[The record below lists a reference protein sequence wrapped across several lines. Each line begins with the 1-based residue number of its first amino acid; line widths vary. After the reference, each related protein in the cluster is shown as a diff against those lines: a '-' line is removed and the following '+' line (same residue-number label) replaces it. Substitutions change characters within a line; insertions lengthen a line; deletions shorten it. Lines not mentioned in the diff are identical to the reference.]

1 MNVWDKVVCTYSIHC
16 IYNYKVMYCF
26 LLHWINLTSVFSPS
40 EVHSVIRERWPSCH
54 GQALHHLPFLWS
66 PGGGTEPRL
75 HRGACPETRVW
86 LDGPNSSQPIKST
99 KFIQHTGGD
108 DGGHDGG
115 DNGGDD
121 WGQRGRIARRQH
133 KVSACWE
140 TRQISAKKLLLIYWI
155 CILHIINSDH
165 IDVVCCLSEDSSCSS
180 SPSEGRV
187 LCGVIRIGLVAKGLL
202 IKDDMDLELV
212 LMCREKPTK
221 TLLSTVCDNLLL
233 QIEVTAHTQT
243 TWATKIHTDHTTSCT
258 AGVLICCG

>member
-1 MNVWDKVVCTYSIHC
+1 M
-16 IYNYKVMYCF
+16 
-26 LLHWINLTSVFSPS
+26 SVFSPS
-40 EVHSVIRERWPSCH
+40 EVHSVVRERWPSRH
-54 GQALHHLPFLWS
+54 GQALHHLPFLWG

-75 HRGACPETRVW
+75 HRGARPETRVW

-108 DGGHDGG
+108 GGGDGRGDDGGVDR
-115 DNGGDD
+115 
-121 WGQRGRIARRQH
+121 GQRGRITWRQH

-140 TRQISAKKLLLIYWI
+140 NREISAKKLLLIYWI

-180 SPSEGRV
+180 GPSEGRV

-221 TLLSTVCDNLLL
+221 TLLSTVCDNLPL
-233 QIEVTAHTQT
+233 QIEVTAHTHKPHELPKHTLT
-243 TWATKIHTDHTTSCT
+243 TQPPVLREFWSAVQKNMHPKDTFFFFFEFHLLKDCT
-258 AGVLICCG
+258 AVHCS